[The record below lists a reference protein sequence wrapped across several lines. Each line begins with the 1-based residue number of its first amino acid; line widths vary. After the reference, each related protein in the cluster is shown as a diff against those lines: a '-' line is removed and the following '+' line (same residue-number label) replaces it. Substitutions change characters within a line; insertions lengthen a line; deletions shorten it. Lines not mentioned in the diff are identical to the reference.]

1 MSVVVAIKKDGVV
14 YLGADSQ
21 ATRGGTRSS
30 LSNPNNFKIWKVDG
44 VDNCLMGHVGNLRD
58 ACVIRV
64 MDNLVR
70 DVDVIRGCIDFNYVV
85 KRIAPCIID
94 ELRSYSYLKDGLFEG
109 MDSKFL
115 FAFKDQLF
123 VINSDG
129 AVIEIDDCI
138 AVGSGESESIGSL
151 VTTTNEENPKSRII
165 KAIKASA
172 THDLYVDYPIVLV
185 DTKDGEF
192 DIVSESNVDEFIK

>member
-30 LSNPNNFKIWKVDG
+30 LSNPNNFKVWRVKG

-58 ACVIRV
+58 ACAIRV

-70 DVDVIRGCIDFNYVV
+70 DVDVIRGQVGFDYLVT
-85 KRIAPCIID
+85 RIVPYIID
-94 ELRSYSYLKDGLFEG
+94 ELKHYSYLKDGYFEG
-109 MDSKFL
+109 MDSKFA
-115 FAFKDQLF
+115 FAFEDQLF
-123 VINSDG
+123 VIGGDG
-129 AVIEIDDCI
+129 SVIEVDDCVAI
-138 AVGSGESESIGSL
+138 GSGESEAIGSL
-151 VTTTNEENPKSRII
+151 VTTCNEEDPKSRII

-172 THDLYVDYPIVLV
+172 THDLYVDYPIVLIN
-185 DTKDGEF
+185 TKDGEF
-192 DIVSESNVDEFIK
+192 DIVSESNIDDFIK